1 MNARNSQTELALERR
16 EEEKKRWRTLRNQNG
31 KNVFRNKRKNAKTQK
46 RIRSNDARHKSAS
59 RQIYNFAEF

>member
-31 KNVFRNKRKNAKTQK
+31 KNVFRNKNASDQMTRVTKVRLDK
-46 RIRSNDARHKSAS
+46 YKILL
-59 RQIYNFAEF
+59 NFK